1 MAIEETKILELVGGA
16 KEPLGVGDLL
26 EGLGLTE
33 EDRTDL
39 KRALRGLV
47 REGALAR
54 HGKRWSP
61 AAGGGAA
68 RGGDLAPGGR
78 ATPPPALVSGA
89 RAPRGRFVVGVL
101 RRHEDGFGFVEPLSG
116 ARGQDLYLPAEDARR
131 ALDGDLIK
139 VEVVEGRRGRPAGK
153 FVALVEGRRTR
164 AIGTYLARGKSSV
177 VVPKDRAVA
186 EAIFVP
192 PFAKARE
199 GQLVTVELER
209 GASAKGGPTG
219 KVAAVVGQ
227 PGEPMAEVLE
237 AAFGQGFSDVF
248 PADVLAEAARAP
260 AGVVEADRAG
270 RRDLRSLRLVTIDG
284 EDARDFDDA
293 VFVERAG
300 AGYRLVVAIAD
311 VAHYVRP
318 GQPLDHEALRR
329 GTSVYFPSAVL
340 PMLPERLS
348 NGLCSLK
355 PEEERLCLVADLVFE
370 RTGSGAAVASAEIY
384 EGLMQ
389 SAARCTYTEV
399 ARVLAGEKV
408 PSREFLREDFA
419 LMEELAKRLIAA
431 RQERG
436 SLDFDLAEVKVKL
449 GDDGRPQRLE
459 KRQRNIAHRIV
470 EEFMLAANE
479 AVARYFSTRALPT
492 VYRVHGEPD
501 EAKLSTFLGLARAH
515 GFALEPGEEISGK
528 ALNALLRRIAG
539 SPEQRTLNFLM
550 LRSMMQAIYSQ
561 KNIGHFG
568 LAAPFYLHF
577 TSPIRRYPDLMVH
590 RLLKE
595 HWARGARTLA
605 GEERDS
611 TEDRLDGISARSSE
625 RERAAM
631 IAERDVAAY
640 YAALYLSEKVGEE
653 FDGVVSA
660 VTEFGFFVELAEE
673 FVEGLVK
680 AQAVGEGASFDAER
694 HRLLFANGLS
704 VRIGAAVHVRVENVS
719 VARRHI
725 DFALLSLEGKKVQGA
740 APAPGVEVLAPAVRK
755 GKPSFE
761 KKKRRGG
768 KRRR

>member
-1 MAIEETKILELVGGA
+1 MNVEDKRILEVVGSA
-16 KEPLGVGDLL
+16 ERPLGVGDLL
-26 EGLGLTE
+26 EALGLDPGERTE
-33 EDRTDL
+33 L
-39 KRALRGLV
+39 KRALRELV
-47 REGALAR
+47 RAGALSR
-54 HGKRWSP
+54 YGKRWSS
-61 AAGGGAA
+61 AQTDAVAKGGAEGA
-68 RGGDLAPGGR
+68 DR
-78 ATPPPALVSGA
+78 ATRPPALVTGS
-89 RAPRGRFVVGVL
+89 RAGKGRFVVGVL

-116 ARGQDLYLPAEDARR
+116 ARGQDLYLPAEDACR
-131 ALDGDLIK
+131 ALDGDLVK
-139 VEVVEGRRGRPAGK
+139 VEVVEGRRGRPAGR
-153 FVALVEGRRTR
+153 FLGLVEPRRTR

-192 PFAKARE
+192 PFGKARE
-199 GQLVTVELER
+199 GQLVAVELER
-209 GASAKGGPTG
+209 GTPAKGGPTG
-219 KVAAVVGQ
+219 KVVAVVGE
-227 PGEPMAEVLE
+227 PGEPMAEVFE
-237 AAFGQGFSDVF
+237 AAYGQGFSDAF

-260 AGVVEADRAG
+260 SGVVEADRAG

-293 VFVERAG
+293 VYVERAG
-300 AGYRLVVAIAD
+300 SGYRLVVAIAD

-318 GQPLDHEALRR
+318 GRSLDHEALRR

-355 PEEERLCLVADLVFE
+355 PDEERLCLAADLIFE
-370 RTGSGAAVASAEIY
+370 RAGSGAALVSAEIY

-389 SAARCTYTEV
+389 SAARCTYAEV
-399 ARVLAGEKV
+399 AQVLAGDKV
-408 PSREFLREDFA
+408 AHREFLREDFA
-419 LMEELAKRLIAA
+419 LMEELAKRLIAT
-431 RQERG
+431 REERG
-436 SLDFDLAEVKVKL
+436 SLDFDLPEVKAKL
-449 GDDGRPQRLE
+449 GDDGRPLKLE
-459 KRQRNIAHRIV
+459 KRERNIAHRIV

-501 EAKLSTFLGLARAH
+501 EVKLETFLALARAH
-515 GFALEPGEEISGK
+515 GFALESGAEISGK

-550 LRSMMQAIYSQ
+550 LRSMMQAIYSHE
-561 KNIGHFG
+561 NIGHFG

-605 GEERDS
+605 GEER
-611 TEDRLDGISARSSE
+611 EAIEEQLDGISARSSE

-631 IAERDVAAY
+631 RAERDVAAY
-640 YAALYLSEKVGEE
+640 YAALYLSDKVGEE

-660 VTEFGFFVELAEE
+660 VTEFGFFVEITEE
-673 FVEGLVK
+673 FAEGLVK
-680 AQAVGEGASFDAER
+680 AQSLGEGAWFDPER
-694 HRLLFANGLS
+694 HRLVFSSGLS
-704 VRIGAAVHVRVENVS
+704 VHIGAAARIRVENVS
-719 VARRHI
+719 VSRRHI
-725 DFALLSLEGKKVQGA
+725 DFALLSLEGKKVHGA
-740 APAPGVEVLAPAVRK
+740 APEGAAEGPPPRERK
-755 GKPSFE
+755 GGPKDE
-761 KKKRRGG
+761 RRRRKE